1 MPGLDPAKLDVFP
14 AFHRVGGRCVLIAGN
29 GAAATAKLR
38 LLAETSARPVVLA
51 ADPEPGL
58 VAAITDTGAELRRRA
73 LVDADLT
80 GAALLFVAVTDGA
93 EEDRIVTLARAA
105 GVPVNVVD
113 RPAACDFIVPALVNR
128 APVAVAI
135 STAGT
140 APVLARLVRARIEA
154 ALPDGLGRIA
164 ALAARLRDQ
173 VSARLPDANARRRF
187 WATLFTGAPARFAA
201 AGRPLQAEAAAHQ
214 LLASA
219 EDARPGFVSLVG
231 AGPGAA
237 DLLTLRALSALQD
250 ADVIVHD
257 RLVPDAIIALGRREA
272 ERISV
277 GKAKGAHSVPQEE
290 INALLVRL
298 AQAGRRV
305 VRLKSGDPLVFG
317 RAGEEIAALRAA
329 GIPHEVV
336 PGISAAFAA
345 AASLS
350 LPQTLRGVASHLVLA
365 TGHDRDGRTFPD
377 WGGLVLSGATVAVY
391 MGGSVAGR
399 VAARLMEGG
408 LGAATPVVAIENA
421 SRADERVFAGA
432 LRDLAALAERTD
444 LTGPVLFVIGSA
456 VAAADLSTAI
466 PLRADL
472 ARAA

>member
-1 MPGLDPAKLDVFP
+1 MPGSDSAKLDVFP
-14 AFHRVGGRCVLIAGN
+14 AFHRVAGRCVLIAGN

-38 LLAETSARPVVLA
+38 LLAETSARLVVLA
-51 ADPEPGL
+51 DAPEAGL
-58 VAAITDTGAELRRRA
+58 LDAIADTGAELRRRPLA
-73 LVDADLT
+73 DADLT
-80 GAALLFVAVTDGA
+80 GAALLFLATGDTA
-93 EEDRIVTLARAA
+93 ADDRAATLARAA

-164 ALAARLRDQ
+164 ALADRLRDQ
-173 VSARLPDANARRRF
+173 VLARLPDAAARRRF
-187 WATLFTGAPARFAA
+187 WAALFTGSPARLAA
-201 AGRPLQAEAAAHQ
+201 AGRLLPAEVAART
-214 LLASA
+214 LLETA
-219 EDARPGFVSLVG
+219 EEKRTGFVSLVG

-237 DLLTLRALSALQD
+237 DLLTLRALTALQD

-257 RLVPDAIIALGRREA
+257 RLVPDAIVALGRREA

-277 GKAKGAHSVPQEE
+277 GKAKGAHSVPQEQ
-290 INALLVRL
+290 INALLVDL
-298 AQAGRRV
+298 ARAGRRV
-305 VRLKSGDPLVFG
+305 VRLKSGDPMVFG

-329 GIPHEVV
+329 AIAHEVV

-345 AASLS
+345 ASSLA
-350 LPQTLRGVASHLVLA
+350 LPLTLRGVASHLVLA

-391 MGGSVAGR
+391 MGRSVAGS
-399 VAARLMEGG
+399 VAARLTEAG
-408 LGAATPVVAIENA
+408 LAGSTPVVAVENA
-421 SRADERVFAGA
+421 SRADERVLAGCLADLDA
-432 LRDLAALAERTD
+432 LAGRDDLA
-444 LTGPVLFVIGSA
+444 GPVLFVIGRA
-456 VAAADLSTAI
+456 VAEADLSTAEPFRA
-466 PLRADL
+466 PLAQ
-472 ARAA
+472 AA